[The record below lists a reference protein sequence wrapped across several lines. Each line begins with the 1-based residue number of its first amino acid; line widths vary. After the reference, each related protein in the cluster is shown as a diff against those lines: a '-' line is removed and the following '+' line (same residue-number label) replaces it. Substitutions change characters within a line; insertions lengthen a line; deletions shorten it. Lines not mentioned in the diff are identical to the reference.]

1 MATLTDDSK
10 KLLELVQTASELLTT
25 YQYDKTWK
33 VMGELNSRLKA
44 ADDTIPD
51 VVLDQIKQDL
61 RSYYYHEHR
70 IKKAHRAMTAIGHH
84 LADVVESTKTSDD

>member
-1 MATLTDDSK
+1 MATLNDDNK
-10 KLLELVQTASELLTT
+10 KLLELAQIASELLTT

-51 VVLDQIKQDL
+51 FVLDQIKQDL
-61 RSYYYHEHR
+61 RSYYYHEHS
-70 IKKAHRAMTAIGHH
+70 IKKTHRAMTAIGHN
-84 LADVVESTKTSDD
+84 LADVVETTKNSYD

>member
-1 MATLTDDSK
+1 MATLNDDNK
-10 KLLELVQTASELLTT
+10 KLLELAQIASELLTT

-51 VVLDQIKQDL
+51 FVLDQIKQDL
-61 RSYYYHEHR
+61 RSYYYHEHS
-70 IKKAHRAMTAIGHH
+70 IKKPIV
-84 LADVVESTKTSDD
+84 L